1 MRPKFV
7 AVHIQTP
14 IVIIKVMKFINVIP
28 FTINDFK
35 LCMHSLKMA
44 LSC

>member
-1 MRPKFV
+1 MRPKVV

-14 IVIIKVMKFINVIP
+14 TVILKALKFIDVIL

-35 LCMHSLKMA
+35 ICMHSLKMA

>member
-1 MRPKFV
+1 MRPKVV
-7 AVHIQTP
+7 AEHIQTP
-14 IVIIKVMKFINVIP
+14 TVILKVKKLINVIL

-44 LSC
+44 LS

>member
-1 MRPKFV
+1 MRPKVV
-7 AVHIQTP
+7 AVYIQTP
-14 IVIIKVMKFINVIP
+14 TVILKVMKFINVIL

-35 LCMHSLKMA
+35 LCMHSLNMA